1 MILAQSCYYGIMKLK
16 LTKTMTNG
24 QIAEVFKFISE
35 ILGLEE
41 GNLFR
46 TKAYQEAA
54 EVIAQWNE
62 PLVDIYADH
71 TDEEILQVFIDMPG
85 IGEGIAKKLVELFS
99 TGKIKSFAKY
109 VEELPEGMFELCQVA
124 GIGAKKAYRI
134 CSQLPVHA
142 DRPLADVLALA
153 KEGRIRKLEG
163 FGEKSEAELIKA
175 IENYQA
181 SCRMPYEEAN
191 RLAEEIVWELKK
203 DANLEKI
210 EVLGSLRR
218 KNSSIGDI
226 DLGIVTNDL
235 AATKEFVKNFKL
247 AKRSVILGDGLMRL
261 QLKNGHQVDI
271 KVSPLNEWGSFLQ
284 HFTGSKEHNIKL
296 RRFALSKGFSLS
308 EHGILIKATNE
319 VLTFAN
325 ETKFYNHL
333 GLNLIPPAERIG
345 GDEIERYQL

>member
-1 MILAQSCYYGIMKLK
+1 MKLK

-24 QIAEVFKFISE
+24 QIAEVLKFVSE

-62 PLVDIYADH
+62 PLVNIFADH
-71 TDEEILQVFIDMPG
+71 TNEEALQIFIDMPG
-85 IGEGIAKKLVELFS
+85 IGESIAKKLVELFT
-99 TGKIKSFAKY
+99 TGKIKSFARY
-109 VEELPEGMFELCQVA
+109 VEELPEGMFDLCQVA

-142 DRPLADVLALA
+142 DRPLADVLMFA
-153 KEGRIRKLEG
+153 KEGRVQKLEG
-163 FGEKSEAELIKA
+163 FGEKSEAELIRA
-175 IENYQA
+175 IENFQA
-181 SCRMPYEEAN
+181 KGRMSYEVAN
-191 RLAEEIVWELKK
+191 KMAEEIVWELKK
-203 DANLEKI
+203 DSSLEKI

-218 KNSSIGDI
+218 KNKTIGDI
-226 DLGIVTNDL
+226 DLGIVTKDL

-271 KVSPLNEWGSFLQ
+271 KVSPSNEWGSFLQ

-296 RRFALSKGFSLS
+296 RRFALSKGLSLS
-308 EHGILIKATNE
+308 EHGILVKKTGE
-319 VLTFAN
+319 VLNFAS
-325 ETKFYNHL
+325 ETKFYNYL
-333 GLNLIPPAERIG
+333 GLNLVPPTERIG